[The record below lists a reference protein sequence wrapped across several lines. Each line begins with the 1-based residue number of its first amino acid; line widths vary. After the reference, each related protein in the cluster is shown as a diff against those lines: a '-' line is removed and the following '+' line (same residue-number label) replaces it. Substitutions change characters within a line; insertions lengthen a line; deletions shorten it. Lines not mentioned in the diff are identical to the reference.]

1 MEADLLACPRLGAY
15 VHQGGG
21 IIAHQQ
27 QRQPWANAPLL
38 PELLCCLAQL
48 RAELGCN
55 GFPVNE
61 DCHIGAMR

>member
-1 MEADLLACPRLGAY
+1 M
-15 VHQGGG
+15 
-21 IIAHQQ
+21 IAHQQ
-27 QRQPWANAPLL
+27 QRQSWANAPLL

-55 GFPVNE
+55 SFPVNE